1 MGNIIYLI
9 LSWGAALLFVLIGIY
24 ARQRKKPMWFWPG
37 IEVPESKVRDVKA
50 YNRANAKMWCVFSIP
65 FWVSGVVEFF
75 LPLFSVVMLVLAST
89 LGLALIVWYYHKIE
103 EKYIVK

>member
-24 ARQRKKPMWFWPG
+24 ARQRKKPMWFWSG

-75 LPLFSVVMLVLAST
+75 FAAFLGCNAGTGRYAGAGSHSLVLPQN
-89 LGLALIVWYYHKIE
+89 
-103 EKYIVK
+103 